1 MAATTTPRRLL
12 SDLFRLEHVA
22 LFGRGRSGLA
32 ALLDE
37 AAIAGKPVLVPSNI
51 CPAILA
57 TIVGAGGLC
66 KLVPVSP
73 HTGLADDTRMAA
85 ALRAEPSA
93 HGVVMPAHLYGF
105 WTSYAETARLARSK
119 GWLMIEN
126 DCMASLAAPT
136 GARPEPLGDVVLVS
150 FGSGKTIDAGGGG
163 AILTDDGDLAAA
175 LEWRGAAWPAIAYDD
190 ERVEGHLTEARRAL
204 RALGRPE
211 MAEPLLPFD
220 TSHLHHGFDD
230 RLAPALEAALGS
242 FGEGCERRRDTF
254 FLWRDALRRFGDE
267 IIVPSFET
275 MAPWRLIC
283 RLRREGLR
291 DRLANHLREAGFDVG
306 INYPPLTDG
315 FPQLLAGQTHAD
327 ADLWGANVLN
337 FWLSD
342 RYDSACIGQAADLI
356 GRFLE

>member
-22 LFGRGRSGLA
+22 LFGRGRAGLA

-37 AAIAGKPVLVPSNI
+37 AAVAGKPVLVPSNI

-57 TIVGAGGLC
+57 AIIGAGGLC
-66 KLVPVSP
+66 RPVPVSP
-73 HTGLADDTRMAA
+73 LTGLADDARMAA
-85 ALRAEPSA
+85 ALRAEPSP

-136 GARPEPLGDVVLVS
+136 GTRPAPLGDAVLVS
-150 FGSGKTIDAGGGG
+150 FGAGKTIDADGGG
-163 AILTDDGDLAAA
+163 AVLTDDGDLAAA
-175 LEWRGAAWPAIAYDD
+175 LERRAAPWPAVAQDD
-190 ERVEGHLTEARRAL
+190 ERVERHLTEARRAL
-204 RALGRPE
+204 RVLGRAE
-211 MAEPLLPFD
+211 MAESLLPLD
-220 TSHLHHGFDD
+220 TPHLRHGFDD
-230 RLAPALEAALGS
+230 RLAPALETALAS
-242 FGEGCERRRDTF
+242 FGEGCRRRRDIF
-254 FLWRDALRRFGDE
+254 FLWQDALRRFGDE
-267 IIVPSFET
+267 IIIPSFET

-291 DRLANHLREAGFDVG
+291 DRLADHLRDAGVDVG

-315 FPQLLAGQTHAD
+315 FPGLLAGHTHAN

-342 RYDSACIGQAADLI
+342 RYEPGRIRQAADLI